1 MKLRG
6 VDSGQSCCRALCFGA
21 GGKRAL
27 KQSFPPGIRG
37 AGVDVRPIF
46 AVCLESTCYR
56 WAALIVPIGEPVGS
70 RQSGRLPGLL
80 ARSSSFRLQNRLI
93 ASIRPVPDA
102 RGRPRLRGTAGG
114 GDGSPTRSDLMPRDV
129 RSSLINNVVC
139 RDLIDLS
146 DVDLTSI

>member
-1 MKLRG
+1 MAR
-6 VDSGQSCCRALCFGA
+6 QARCFGA

-27 KQSFPPGIRG
+27 KQSFPPGTRG

-46 AVCLESTCYR
+46 AVCLESTCYKCR

-70 RQSGRLPGLL
+70 RRSGWLLGLL
-80 ARSSSFRLQNRLI
+80 AWRLSLRLQNRLI
-93 ASIRPVPDA
+93 ALIRPVPDA

-114 GDGSPTRSDLMPRDV
+114 GDGLPTRSDLMPRDV